1 MEGGY
6 GAWSDQVA
14 ETIRKVYETDGVY
27 LDMTYT
33 GKAFHGMMNYIRENN
48 IRGKISSSCTPAD
61 FRCFLIFW
69 RMNEHEKTDDPGGE
83 LFTASPL

>member
-1 MEGGY
+1 MQIDFPGTSVWLGKRDLFTDGYMEGGY

-61 FRCFLIFW
+61 FRCF
-69 RMNEHEKTDDPGGE
+69 
-83 LFTASPL
+83 